1 MSKPV
6 VFVGSSSERLPLV
19 TELVLAL
26 EDKAVVKEWK
36 RAFSPGE
43 MTLNALMARANEAD
57 FAVFIF
63 GPDDWTESR
72 SVGYESPRDNVVF
85 EAGLFGAVLGWSRC
99 IIVHAKGVKLPSDL
113 EGLTLVRYDT
123 SEAIERQAQLV
134 GARLGT
140 VIDKLGWRG
149 SESLAGQ
156 IQGHWWQLTLND
168 AVKIERS
175 ALALVE
181 IRRVGTEL
189 RLEGTT
195 WTAEGKPIAQFWS
208 KAASTR
214 EEERTLFYWWEGE
227 WPGEADTPQLFGK
240 GQIKLTSPNEAMGSF
255 TIRADDDRDPRER
268 KSAVY
273 RRATAEE
280 VHAVKELDS
289 SAREEVIQR
298 LLKRREEVL
307 FSGGVRDS
315 AAAARGR

>member
-19 TELVLAL
+19 TELVLTL
-26 EDKAVVKEWK
+26 EDKAAVKEWK
-36 RAFSPGE
+36 RAFTPGE

-72 SVGYESPRDNVVF
+72 SVGSESPRDNVVF

-113 EGLTLVRYDT
+113 EGLTLIRYEPG
-123 SEAIERQAQLV
+123 EAIERQAQLV
-134 GARLGT
+134 GARLGA

-156 IQGHWWQLTLND
+156 IQGFWWQLTLND
-168 AVKIERS
+168 EVKIERS
-175 ALALVE
+175 ALALIE
-181 IRRVGTEL
+181 IRRVGNEL
-189 RLEGTT
+189 RLDGTT
-195 WTAEGKPIAQFWS
+195 WTAEGRPIAQFWS
-208 KAASTR
+208 KAASIR

-227 WPGEADTPQLFGK
+227 WPGELDTPQLFGK
-240 GQIKLTSPNEAMGSF
+240 GQIKLTAPNEAMGWF

-273 RRATAEE
+273 RRAAAEE

-307 FSGGVRDS
+307 FSGGMRES
-315 AAAARGR
+315 APAPKGR

>member
-26 EDKAVVKEWK
+26 EDKAAVKEWK

-43 MTLNALMARANEAD
+43 MTLNALMGRANEAD

-72 SVGYESPRDNVVF
+72 SVGSASPRDNVVF
-85 EAGLFGAVLGWSRC
+85 EAGLFGGTLGWSRC
-99 IIVHAKGVKLPSDL
+99 IIVHARGVKLPSDL
-113 EGLTLVRYDT
+113 EGLTLITYDPT
-123 SEAIERQAQLV
+123 DPIERQAQLV
-134 GARLGT
+134 GAHLRG

-149 SESLAGQ
+149 SDSLAGQ
-156 IQGHWWQLTLND
+156 IQGFWWQLTLND

-181 IRRVGTEL
+181 IRRVANEL
-189 RLEGTT
+189 RLDGTA
-195 WTAEGKPIAQFWS
+195 WTAEGKPISQFSS
-208 KAASTR
+208 KAASIR

-227 WPGEADTPQLFGK
+227 WPGEVDTPQFFGK
-240 GQIKLTSPNEAMGSF
+240 GQITLATPNEARGWF
-255 TIRADDDRDPRER
+255 TIRADDERDPRER
-268 KSAVY
+268 KSTVY
-273 RRATAEE
+273 RRATAED
-280 VHAVKELDS
+280 VHAVREMDA

-307 FSGGVRDS
+307 FSGGVRDPAP
-315 AAAARGR
+315 AAKRG

>member
-19 TELVLAL
+19 TQLVLAL
-26 EDKAVVKEWK
+26 EDKAALKEWN

-43 MTLNALMARANEAD
+43 ITLNALMGRANEAD

-72 SVGYESPRDNVVF
+72 SVGSESPRDNVVF
-85 EAGLFGAVLGWSRC
+85 EAGLFGAILGWSRC

-113 EGLTLVRYDT
+113 AGLTLIDYDRT
-123 SEAIERQAQLV
+123 DTIERQAQLV
-134 GARLGT
+134 GAHLAA

-149 SESLAGQ
+149 SDSLAGQ
-156 IQGHWWQLTLND
+156 VQGFWWQLTLND

-175 ALALVE
+175 ALALIE
-181 IRRVGTEL
+181 IRRVGNEV
-189 RLEGTT
+189 RLDGTT
-195 WTAEGKPIAQFWS
+195 WTAEGRPIAQFWS
-208 KAASTR
+208 KAASIR

-227 WPGEADTPQLFGK
+227 WPGEVDTPQFFGK
-240 GQIKLTSPNEAMGSF
+240 GQIKLTSPNEAMGLF
-255 TIRADDDRDPRER
+255 TIRADDERDPRER

-273 RRATAEE
+273 RRAAPEE

-289 SAREEVIQR
+289 SAREEVIHR
-298 LLKRREEVL
+298 LLKRREEAL
-307 FSGGVRDS
+307 FSGWGRES
-315 AAAARGR
+315 PPAPTRG